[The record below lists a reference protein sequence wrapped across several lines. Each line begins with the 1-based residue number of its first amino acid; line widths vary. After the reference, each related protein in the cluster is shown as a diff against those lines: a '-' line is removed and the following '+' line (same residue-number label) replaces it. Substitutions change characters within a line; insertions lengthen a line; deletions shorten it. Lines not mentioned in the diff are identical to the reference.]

1 MQVTEEDLRAEF
13 GAFGEITGLKPC
25 HKGGYG
31 FVTFRDHSAAV
42 QAIVGMNG
50 KDLKG
55 KVRHSL
61 HATAII
67 ACSWQVLL
75 LLDRSASSGFFSS
88 TSLSPEGVGL
98 LKMAFLGCSSD
109 QLPSGQEHV

>member
-13 GAFGEITGLKPC
+13 GAFGEIAGLKPC

-55 KVRHSL
+55 KVSQSL
-61 HATAII
+61 HAVALI
-67 ACSWQVLL
+67 ALV
-75 LLDRSASSGFFSS
+75 
-88 TSLSPEGVGL
+88 GVDLCLVG
-98 LKMAFLGCSSD
+98 AE
-109 QLPSGQEHV
+109 LPSSK